1 MDYDRPTKAFVD
13 SCFTLYD
20 LVISGKCQG
29 MDVTAL
35 EQCTHAF
42 ASEARAL
49 QAEVLAL
56 REELTECEAEF
67 RAPLRAT
74 IARVE
79 ALPAKWREWAARPRS
94 PLFTNAEHALA
105 KFTFEGCA
113 DQLEAALRG

>member
-1 MDYDRPTKAFVD
+1 MNRPTTKQIDQWLAGIA
-13 SCFTLYD
+13 SRTPMHSPESEEM
-20 LVISGKCQG
+20 VIGL
-29 MDVTAL
+29 A
-35 EQCTHAF
+35 
-42 ASEARAL
+42 
-49 QAEVLAL
+49 AEVRAL